1 MIVRISMEDQ
11 YRLPD
16 GDAARLNELDNSV
29 VKAVEAGDE
38 GRFAALFQEMLEF
51 LRSDGERLAD
61 DVLEESDVILP
72 PADTTISEAADDFSG
87 DGLIPE

>member
-16 GDAARLNELDNSV
+16 SDAARLNELDNQTV
-29 VKAVEAGDE
+29 DAVEAGDE
-38 GRFAALFQEMLEF
+38 QRFKDLFAQMLD
-51 LRSDGERLAD
+51 LVRSDGEPLPD
-61 DVLEESDVILP
+61 DALEESDVILP
-72 PADTTISEAADDFSG
+72 PADVSFEEARHGFSG